1 MYGDNMKT
9 TIKDL
14 DLNNKNV
21 LIRVD
26 YNVPIK
32 DNKIVDNT
40 RIVNSLETIR
50 YALSKANKIV
60 LLSHLGRIKTIEDKD
75 KNSLEIVSIE
85 LEKLLGEKVLFIKE
99 LDFNKIRELV
109 NNSNEKIILLEN
121 TRFYDLDGKLESGCS
136 EELSKEYATLGE
148 IFINDAFGTIH
159 RAHASN
165 VGIAKILPSGIGF
178 LVEKEVKELEYLNN
192 PERPYVVIMGGSKV
206 SDKIKVIENIITK
219 CDKLVIGGA
228 MAFTFLKAKGINT
241 GKSLVEDEYIDF
253 CKEIIS
259 KYQDKLVLPLDALA
273 SKELSDTNYS
283 NKDINLLDNDDIGL
297 DLGYNTI
304 NNIKEVIDES
314 KTVFWNGPLGYYE
327 IDAYFNATKSVL
339 EYLTT
344 KDIKTILG
352 GGDIVACATKLGIE
366 DKIYHISTGGGAT
379 LEYMEGK
386 ELPGLEVINNK

>member
-1 MYGDNMKT
+1 MKT

-14 DLNNKNV
+14 DLNNKKV
-21 LIRVD
+21 IIRVD
-26 YNVPIK
+26 FNVPIK
-32 DNKIVDNT
+32 ENKIVDNT
-40 RIVNSLETIR
+40 RIVNSLETIK
-50 YALSKANKIV
+50 YCLDKASKVI
-60 LLSHLGRIKTIEDKD
+60 LLSHLGRIKTIEDKE
-75 KNSLEIVSIE
+75 KNSLELVSKE
-85 LEKLLGEKVLFIKE
+85 LTRLIGQDVLFIKE
-99 LDFNKIRELV
+99 LDFDKIRDIVESTDNKL
-109 NNSNEKIILLEN
+109 ILLEN

-136 EELSKEYATLGE
+136 EELSKNYASLGE

-165 VGIAKILPSGIGF
+165 AGIAKILPSGIGF
-178 LVEKEVKELEYLNN
+178 LVEKELEKLEYLDN
-192 PERPYVVIMGGSKV
+192 PERPYTVIMGGSKV

-228 MAFTFLKAKGINT
+228 MAFTFLKAKGFNI
-241 GKSLVEDEYIDF
+241 GKSLVEDDYLDF
-253 CKEIIS
+253 CKEILS
-259 KYQDKLVLPLDALA
+259 KYNDKVLLPVDTLV
-273 SKELSDTNYS
+273 STNIESNLFS
-283 NKDINLLDNDDIGL
+283 NKDINNLNNDDIGL

-304 NNIKEVIDES
+304 NNIKEVIDDS

-327 IDAYFNATKSVL
+327 KEEYFNATKSVL

-386 ELPGLEVINNK
+386 ELPGLEVIKNK